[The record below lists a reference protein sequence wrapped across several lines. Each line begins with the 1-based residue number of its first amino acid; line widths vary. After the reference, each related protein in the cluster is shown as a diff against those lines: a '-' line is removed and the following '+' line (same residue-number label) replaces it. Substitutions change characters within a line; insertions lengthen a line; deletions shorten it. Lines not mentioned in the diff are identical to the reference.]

1 MNKILINMS
10 LIIKSVEIIGL
21 LTDCKDNC
29 NHFCIIKYIIH
40 LNYLV
45 IY

>member
-21 LTDCKDNC
+21 LTDCKNKLSGDILV
-29 NHFCIIKYIIH
+29 HKYCD
-40 LNYLV
+40 YLTEQ
-45 IY
+45 